1 MKQGK
6 QSIGLIIMMVFCS
19 LSGVILGQGITK
31 KPTRQSSLE
40 AFSKGNYEDA
50 YNQFRELLI
59 IYPKD
64 PLYKYYSGVS
74 LVNLKRTPDEA
85 VTMLKDA
92 LDGASVIK
100 SLPADAFFYLG
111 KAQQMSGRFDEAISS
126 YNFYTREAGK
136 KKAKDLDVPSLIQQC
151 RNKEGKLNVTQIKL
165 VPEVKPEPALDA
177 GVKPASDIQT
187 AESGK
192 NKVLSSDYENILDDA
207 VGLQAKADSLN
218 NLAAEQR
225 NELVKLTGSE
235 KAAMTTKISDN
246 ESLAIKYQ
254 KAADGK
260 YSQAQAVMNT
270 FQNTEVPS
278 AGDAL
283 VNRAKVEAKDTT
295 IKEVSRE
302 VSPVPD
308 STDKKMVN
316 IPEKQMVQEA
326 VAVGPSMK
334 PVEKDIYFD
343 VLPSPVKDSDEKI
356 VINPDVPDGLIYR
369 IQVAVFRN
377 QVSPSYFKGIIPVF
391 GFSNSSSGMTTYYA
405 GMFRR
410 LSDASRALTSVR
422 SKGFRDAFVV
432 AFSGIKRISSDRARI
447 LEKEWGNKPFIDLVP
462 IVQETKADTLPPALS
477 FRIAVARTEKPL
489 KDDVTENLIKIAASR
504 GMDILTLN
512 DGSFVYLIGNF
523 ITFES
528 ASEYADLL
536 VRNGFQDSKVSAW
549 LGNKEI
555 PVQTARELFNSL
567 K

>member
-1 MKQGK
+1 MK
-6 QSIGLIIMMVFCS
+6 
-19 LSGVILGQGITK
+19 
-31 KPTRQSSLE
+31 
-40 AFSKGNYEDA
+40 
-50 YNQFRELLI
+50 FR
-59 IYPKD
+59 K
-64 PLYKYYSGVS
+64 
-74 LVNLKRTPDEA
+74 
-85 VTMLKDA
+85 
-92 LDGASVIK
+92 
-100 SLPADAFFYLG
+100 
-111 KAQQMSGRFDEAISS
+111 
-126 YNFYTREAGK
+126 
-136 KKAKDLDVPSLIQQC
+136 
-151 RNKEGKLNVTQIKL
+151 
-165 VPEVKPEPALDA
+165 
-177 GVKPASDIQT
+177 
-187 AESGK
+187 
-192 NKVLSSDYENILDDA
+192 
-207 VGLQAKADSLN
+207 
-218 NLAAEQR
+218 
-225 NELVKLTGSE
+225 
-235 KAAMTTKISDN
+235 
-246 ESLAIKYQ
+246 
-254 KAADGK
+254 
-260 YSQAQAVMNT
+260 
-270 FQNTEVPS
+270 EVPS
-278 AGDAL
+278 AGDAQ

-302 VSPVPD
+302 VLPVPD
-308 STDKKMVN
+308 STDKKMVK

-343 VLPSPVKDSDEKI
+343 VCPSPVKDSDEKI

-377 QVSPSYFKGIIPVF
+377 QVSPSYFKGINPVF

-462 IVQETKADTLPPALS
+462 TVQETKADTLPPALS